1 MILVPSVFLPCLCA
15 NTSLTCATGQ
25 LGETCALSK
34 YLAALSPNHAMSS
47 GTGEEATYE
56 GATVLEPINNF
67 YRCPV
72 AVLDFAS
79 LYPSIMMAHNLCYST
94 LLPPGREKKPDC
106 PDFTESPPALSD
118 QATCFVKPHVRK
130 GLLPSI
136 LERLLAARKA
146 AKSQL
151 ATCSGE
157 AAATRRKV
165 LHGRQLALKLS
176 ANSVYGFTGA
186 TNGPLPCLEV
196 AGAVTAFGRE
206 MIQATKAKV
215 ESHFSITNGYAHN
228 AEVVYGDT
236 DSVMVKFG
244 PEGFPLEEASKLS
257 NEACKVCSSI
267 FPAPVRLEFEKIY
280 RPFLLMAKKRYAGL
294 AFTSVD
300 KAPEL
305 ETKGIETVRRD
316 WCDLV
321 RHGLEETLKHLMTP
335 DGSDGSQKAITY
347 VRDVCN
353 DLRQSKTDFKS
364 LVISKS
370 LGRNE
375 YASKMPHAEVAEKLK
390 KRDPATAPRL
400 GDRVSYLVLA
410 GTAKAKVY
418 EKAEDPLYAL
428 ENDLPI
434 DADYYLE
441 HQLKQPLLRV
451 FELVC
456 GDAQKAESLLF
467 GNLNSQKVVVS
478 STSKAGMGK
487 FMKPK
492 PKCLACSADV
502 SNGAAVCTR
511 CDDKLPVLQEQ
522 SLSKVRALREQLD
535 ALRLHCQQECKVPSG
550 A

>member
-1 MILVPSVFLPCLCA
+1 MTA
-15 NTSLTCATGQ
+15 
-25 LGETCALSK
+25 
-34 YLAALSPNHAMSS
+34 
-47 GTGEEATYE
+47 GTGEDTTYE
-56 GATVLEPINNF
+56 GATVLEPSCGF

-106 PDFTESPPALSD
+106 PDFTESPPAAGND
-118 QATCFVKPHVRK
+118 QATCFVKPQVRK

-146 AKSQL
+146 AKAQL
-151 ATCSGE
+151 TQCQAGE
-157 AAATRRKV
+157 AGATRRKV

-196 AGAVTAFGRE
+196 AGAVTAYGRE

-215 ESHFSITNGYAHN
+215 ESHFTTAGGYAHN

-244 PEGFPLEEASKLS
+244 PEGLSLEEAMRLS
-257 NEACKVCSSI
+257 NEASKVCSSI

-294 AFTSVD
+294 AFTSLSS
-300 KAPEL
+300 PEL

-321 RHGLEETLKHLMTP
+321 RHGLEETLKHLLAP
-335 DGSDGSQKAITY
+335 DGSDGSQKAIGH

-353 DLRQSKTDFKS
+353 DLKQGKIDLKS

-375 YASKMPHAEVAEKLK
+375 YAAKAPHAEVAEKLK
-390 KRDPATAPRL
+390 KRDPANAPRM

-410 GTAKAKVY
+410 GTSKAKVY
-418 EKAEDPLYAL
+418 EKAEDPIYAL

-434 DADYYLE
+434 DSDYYLE

-467 GNLNSQKVVVS
+467 GGLTSQKVVVS
-478 STSKAGMGK
+478 SSKGGMGK
-487 FMKPK
+487 FMKPR

-502 SNGAAVCTR
+502 NDGAAVCAR
-511 CDDKLPVLQEQ
+511 CTDKLSEVKEHALD
-522 SLSKVRALREQLD
+522 RAKTLREQLNG
-535 ALRLHCQQECKVPSG
+535 LRAHCDRDCVLPSG
-550 A
+550 PQLVSQWCCAFSI

>member
-1 MILVPSVFLPCLCA
+1 M
-15 NTSLTCATGQ
+15 
-25 LGETCALSK
+25 
-34 YLAALSPNHAMSS
+34 
-47 GTGEEATYE
+47 
-56 GATVLEPINNF
+56 LEPASGF

-106 PDFTESPPALSD
+106 PDFAESPPAVGSEH
-118 QATCFVKPHVRK
+118 ATCFVKPQVRK

-146 AKSQL
+146 AKAQL
-151 ATCSGE
+151 AQCQPGE
-157 AAATRRKV
+157 AGVTRRKV

-186 TNGPLPCLEV
+186 LNGPLPCLEV

-215 ESHFSITNGYAHN
+215 ESHFTKANGYAHN

-244 PEGFPLEEASKLS
+244 PEGFSMEDAMRLS
-257 NEACKVCSSI
+257 NQASQVCSSI
-267 FPAPVRLEFEKIY
+267 FPNPVRLEFEKIY

-294 AFTSVD
+294 AFTSLQ
-300 KAPEL
+300 KPPEL

-321 RHGLEETLKHLMTP
+321 RHGLEETLKHLLPP
-335 DGSDGSQKAITY
+335 DGSDGSQKAIAH
-347 VRDVCN
+347 VRDLCN
-353 DLRQSKTDFKS
+353 DLRQSKIDFRS

-375 YASKMPHAEVAEKLK
+375 YSAKAPHAEVAEKLK
-390 KRDPATAPRL
+390 KRDPANAPRL

-428 ENDLPI
+428 QNDLPI
-434 DADYYLE
+434 DSDYYLE

-467 GNLNSQKVVVS
+467 GGLTAQKVVVS
-478 STSKAGMGK
+478 STSKGGMGQ

-502 SNGAAVCTR
+502 TDGGAVCAR
-511 CDDKLPVLQEQ
+511 CQDKLPLVQEQ
-522 SLSKVRALREQLD
+522 SLDRVRTLRDQLSG
-535 ALRLHCQQECKVPSG
+535 LRAHCDRECAVPSG
-550 A
+550 RTLAQLESVQFPLCPI